1 MRLLHGDTCGSS
13 SGARALRS
21 PGAGTGRNQ
30 PRGPDGRRTLL
41 YPSAVGHDSHG
52 TPQTGPRA
60 GIYSLCRPLYSTSG
74 GSDMALILIFYFCLQ
89 ARFPPLGDRGWR
101 GRFLHNSHRRGRK
114 MQPKTQ
120 GHPFMSTLWST
131 PRRYLKNNESNLK
144 KMNGLGLPQH
154 IYTRWDYNNKWSN
167 LFQYLF
173 GHYMT
178 ALENAPI
185 WDEIRWSRQ

>member
-13 SGARALRS
+13 SGARALRP
-21 PGAGTGRNQ
+21 PGTGTGRNQ

-114 MQPKTQ
+114 MQTKNSRSPIYEHDMANPQSILKERVKSKKKKLMVW
-120 GHPFMSTLWST
+120 GCHSTYT
-131 PRRYLKNNESNLK
+131 HGVITITNGQIYFRIYLV
-144 KMNGLGLPQH
+144 
-154 IYTRWDYNNKWSN
+154 IT
-167 LFQYLF
+167 
-173 GHYMT
+173 
-178 ALENAPI
+178 
-185 WDEIRWSRQ
+185 